1 MGSGES
7 KEGIP
12 VGSVA
17 STENPQ
23 LTLNFQLDVRRNG
36 DYWRIED
43 CNLVRFIYGIPLFLL
58 KIQKIVTLWFSTR
71 TCVLYTS
78 PFSNPSEEQ
87 KKHVEFRTLWS
98 SEPSSRNEATPKPVH
113 KSSPQIDH
121 GTQTEENLEIVNHFD
136 DETNHF
142 PENSTI
148 DKILLCSVCLKQ
160 FSSDQYPVTLIP
172 CGHSMC
178 ESCWDKDECFNC
190 LVCGQRVKN
199 GVFSK
204 TLLHFVKVFEAQ
216 PVQLINEE
224 TNNEEEIAENEVLSM
239 ENEEIVKPLKE
250 KKFDKAKLCITGL
263 PKDFTVNDVVNGL
276 FKRSYGIAHCD
287 GRPVV
292 SLRVTDDD
300 KLLCIAYF
308 NSKTSARKARLKCGF
323 HLREK
328 SLADAT
334 VDFLEITEENEDL
347 ICDPVKIDEESALNR
362 ELMIEN
368 STGKDETP
376 NDAVDDSVLNQ
387 IELHIKPTKDL
398 NKRKLFISGLP
409 REYREYH
416 SRNELFSDVELVTQ
430 NDKLQ
435 ILLMDTGVAQN
446 CVVEL
451 KNEIDAK
458 KVITRWN
465 AQIMEN
471 GRRLLV
477 EYYGKDYRDFRK
489 NYAVI
494 PRPPQPVELPKA
506 QNEILKAET
515 GSSATTSSKSETS
528 QSSASTSKALTNW
541 TNLAIWP
548 KNMTKS
554 ALFISGL
561 PKGSAEKEILET
573 YLNGGKDIMKEDG
586 RYKMITKHAGDGV
599 NCIVYFQKEG
609 AARQIITKWSNK
621 VICGNSRLL
630 VEYFGISKRNFGI
643 NYAVRPGA
651 PIQPVELP
659 KAQNGILKTET
670 GSSATTSSKSETS
683 QSSAS
688 TSKASTNWTNLAIC
702 PKNMTKSALF
712 ISGLPKG
719 SAEKEILETYLNGG
733 KDIMK
738 EGERYKMITKHAGDG
753 VNCIVYFQ
761 KECAARQIIT
771 KWSNKVICGNS
782 RLLVEYFG
790 ISKRDFGMNYG
801 VPMIYEKSKKV
812 LSPVNN
818 FDSEENC
825 RIRITRIPFGF
836 TENFIIQT
844 LDQKTID
851 GVYVYIRM
859 VNGKN
864 LLEFTPATGKSAL
877 NGQCIVTLNTSK
889 AAQTI
894 IKKYNG
900 SIFPGRFHRMGVK
913 FWRKAQGKSEKS

>member
-1 MGSGES
+1 MLRSGSVLQAHKGAFGARDPEPKPRKIRIFNAGPWTTPS
-7 KEGIP
+7 NQDIELSIYSNRIKTVNVKFKRIVDYYRKEFQFYQKHEDLLYQMYQHVLQREVIRKGNDLEWKDRIEALEKLEKRLDFIYFQYLPDLLQKELLSRGIP
-12 VGSVA
+12 KSVYA
-17 STENPQ
+17 SLDIPEAI
-23 LTLNFQLDVRRNG
+23 LTLNFQLHVRRNG
-36 DYWRIED
+36 DYWRID
-43 CNLVRFIYGIPLFLL
+43 GCSLVRLIYEIPLFLL
-58 KIQKIVTLWFSTR
+58 NTQKVLSLWFSTKTR
-71 TCVLYTS
+71 VVYTS
-78 PFSNPSEEQ
+78 PFPNPSEEQ
-87 KKHVEFRTLWS
+87 KKHVISLWS

-121 GTQTEENLEIVNHFD
+121 GTQTEENLEIVNDFN

-190 LVCGQRVKN
+190 LVCGQRIKS

-204 TLLHFVKVFEAQ
+204 TLLHFVQLFEAQ
-216 PVQLINEE
+216 PLQLINEE

-276 FKRSYGIAHCD
+276 FERSNGIAHCD

-300 KLLCIAYF
+300 KWFCIAYF
-308 NSKTSARKARLKCGF
+308 NSKKSAGKAKRKCDF

-347 ICDPVKIDEESALNR
+347 ICDPVKMDEESALNW
-362 ELMIEN
+362 EPMIKN
-368 STGKDETP
+368 STVKDEAP
-376 NDAVDDSVLNQ
+376 NAAVDVSVLNK
-387 IELHIKPTKDL
+387 IEFHIKPTKDL

-416 SRNELFSDVELVTQ
+416 FRNELFSDVELVTQ

-458 KVITRWN
+458 KMITRWN

-477 EYYGKDYRDFRK
+477 EYYGKDFRDFRE
-489 NYAVI
+489 NYALI
-494 PRPPQPVELPKA
+494 
-506 QNEILKAET
+506 
-515 GSSATTSSKSETS
+515 
-528 QSSASTSKALTNW
+528 
-541 TNLAIWP
+541 
-548 KNMTKS
+548 
-554 ALFISGL
+554 
-561 PKGSAEKEILET
+561 
-573 YLNGGKDIMKEDG
+573 
-586 RYKMITKHAGDGV
+586 
-599 NCIVYFQKEG
+599 
-609 AARQIITKWSNK
+609 AR
-621 VICGNSRLL
+621 
-630 VEYFGISKRNFGI
+630 
-643 NYAVRPGA
+643 A

-670 GSSATTSSKSETS
+670 GSSAPTSSKSETP

-702 PKNMTKSALF
+702 PENMTKSALF

-719 SAEKEILETYLNGG
+719 SSEKEILETYLNGG

-738 EGERYKMITKHAGDG
+738 EGGRYKMITKRAGDG

-761 KECAARQIIT
+761 KKDAARQIIT
-771 KWSNKVICGNS
+771 KWSNKAICGNS

-790 ISKRDFGMNYG
+790 ISKRDFGINYG
-801 VPMIYEKSKKV
+801 PMIYENSKKAV
-812 LSPVNN
+812 VNN
-818 FDSEENC
+818 SDPEENC

-864 LLEFTPATGKSAL
+864 LLEFTPATGESAL
-877 NGQCIVTLNTSK
+877 NGQCIVTLNTRK
-889 AAQTI
+889 AAQTVDFALPTFMQRPALAMI
-894 IKKYNG
+894 GTWANG
-900 SIFPGRFHRMGVK
+900 EREEWLVVLLDTTVDDRIPDPKGEWDIRLPL
-913 FWRKAQGKSEKS
+913 